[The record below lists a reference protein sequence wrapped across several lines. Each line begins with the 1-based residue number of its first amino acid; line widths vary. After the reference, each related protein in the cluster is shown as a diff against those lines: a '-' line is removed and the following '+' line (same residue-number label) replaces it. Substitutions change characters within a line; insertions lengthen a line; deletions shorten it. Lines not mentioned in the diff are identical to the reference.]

1 MEKIILI
8 FITVIVC
15 HSCASIP
22 QETINLSQA
31 VDNDLA
37 QLHDEH
43 RKLAE
48 LYFNKLESE
57 INTFIDDVYMPF
69 VIHNVLKVELDKY
82 KAKDGGTLY
91 DVLNDAG
98 THDDSESAQLALTE
112 MSDFQ
117 QAANL
122 AINKKRA
129 ELLSPI
135 TAQKEEVI
143 KNINSS
149 FDNIHKASTT
159 ITNYLKSIGKLK
171 ESQELALSKL
181 GLNNADRYVTKELLR
196 ASAIVDNAIYTG
208 RQIDVKSD
216 DAIHKINEVE
226 TEIKKISNKLK

>member
-1 MEKIILI
+1 M
-8 FITVIVC
+8 T
-15 HSCASIP
+15 
-22 QETINLSQA
+22 
-31 VDNDLA
+31 
-37 QLHDEH
+37 
-43 RKLAE
+43 
-48 LYFNKLESE
+48 
-57 INTFIDDVYMPF
+57 
-69 VIHNVLKVELDKY
+69 
-82 KAKDGGTLY
+82 
-91 DVLNDAG
+91 
-98 THDDSESAQLALTE
+98 
-112 MSDFQ
+112 DFQ

-122 AINKKRA
+122 AISKIRA

-159 ITNYLKSIGKLK
+159 ITNYLKSIGELK

-226 TEIKKISNKLK
+226 TEIKKISNNLK